1 MNSYYTAIGGILK
14 GFRKLSITASQ
25 NRDFDVGTSEAENV
39 DNYMNKC
46 WKVVVIMSNEFAKS
60 DWCQWEVDFVQQ
72 RRRKKGKES
81 FILIMLKS
89 FESSS

>member
-1 MNSYYTAIGGILK
+1 MK
-14 GFRKLSITASQ
+14 
-25 NRDFDVGTSEAENV
+25 
-39 DNYMNKC
+39 KC

-89 FESSS
+89 LYQLGFVRFFGFYFWIGVNRDD